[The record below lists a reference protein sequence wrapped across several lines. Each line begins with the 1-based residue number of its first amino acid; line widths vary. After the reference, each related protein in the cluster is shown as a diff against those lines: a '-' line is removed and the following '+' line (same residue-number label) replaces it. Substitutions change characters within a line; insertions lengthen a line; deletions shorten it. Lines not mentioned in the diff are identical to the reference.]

1 MWRLLMYAVVK
12 TGGKE
17 YRISQGDL
25 IRVEKRQGKVGDQ
38 VTMKDILMV
47 SHEDQVQVGNPL
59 VANAVITGEI
69 VQQVKGKKVLT
80 YKMKRRKNYRRTKGH
95 RQTYTYIRVNDIS
108 LS

>member
-1 MWRLLMYAVVK
+1 MYAVVK

-25 IRVEKRQGKVGDQ
+25 IRVEKMEGKVGDQ

-47 SHEDQVQVGNPL
+47 SHEGQVQVGNPL

-69 VQQVKGKKVLT
+69 VQQVKGKKVLI

-95 RQTYTYIRVNDIS
+95 RQTYTYVRVNDIS
-108 LS
+108 LA